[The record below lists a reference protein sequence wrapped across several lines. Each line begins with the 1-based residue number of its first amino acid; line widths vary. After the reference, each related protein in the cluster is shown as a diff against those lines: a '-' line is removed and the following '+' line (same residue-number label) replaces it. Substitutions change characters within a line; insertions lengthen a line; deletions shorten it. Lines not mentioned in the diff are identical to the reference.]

1 MANNG
6 KSLELKF
13 ALYTLAATVLV
24 AAWAF
29 ACNFINTI
37 FAISNPIGKIIVAI
51 AIGLLVFKLFMLILK
66 KGRKNSN
73 HAS

>member
-29 ACNFINTI
+29 ICNFVNTT
-37 FAISNPIGKIIVAI
+37 FAISNPIGQFII
-51 AIGLLVFKLFMLILK
+51 AIVFGFLILKLFMLIR
-66 KGRKNSN
+66 GKNKHKTGSSN
-73 HAS
+73 